1 MPLLPKSCRAFAMP
15 VVWKWVI
22 AITGGTKKVF
32 ANFDRGV
39 LGSLQVAQLGLCSSN
54 ENIQYR
60 LGLFADTLAAHAN
73 SYPLAQPLYLCVE
86 SYKLINFSRFT
97 QQ

>member
-1 MPLLPKSCRAFAMP
+1 M
-15 VVWKWVI
+15 
-22 AITGGTKKVF
+22 
-32 ANFDRGV
+32 
-39 LGSLQVAQLGLCSSN
+39 AQLGLCSSN

-60 LGLFADTLAAHAN
+60 LGLFADTLAAHAD